1 MNDKSPVKIMCRI
14 INLLIYTFMTFLLGF
29 FAYTELY
36 IEFDFLNKIYETPFK
51 ALLLCTIPL
60 IIMMIAAIIIKYSSS
75 GENNVN
81 AYRIFETLVRIVCT
95 IPISITIAYYVLK
108 YTHFES
114 LINMLLAIAIFYIIN
129 GIIKFT
135 LQETL
140 NVSFIIHDE
149 L

>member
-1 MNDKSPVKIMCRI
+1 MNDKSPVKIICRI
-14 INLLIYTFMTFLLGF
+14 INLLIYILVTFLLAF
-29 FAYTELY
+29 FTYTELY
-36 IEFDFLNKIYETPFK
+36 TEIDFINKIYETPFK
-51 ALLLCTIPL
+51 ALLICAIPL
-60 IIMMIAAIIIKYSSS
+60 IIMMIVAIIIKYSSS

-81 AYRIFETLVRIVCT
+81 TYRIFETLVRIVCT

-108 YTHFES
+108 YTHFEI
-114 LINMLLAIAIFYIIN
+114 LIDTLLAIAIFYIIN